1 MAPIIYHRGQCITLR
16 VCHFSVEPEVS
27 QEEVSVTP
35 EPQPEPEP
43 EMEPEAAPVELK
55 QDSASQVEPLTVEKS
70 PRAPPSPTP
79 VESAAS
85 APDENRVCAHSSYSP
100 SLHIEAWNLSRRLF
114 VF

>member
-1 MAPIIYHRGQCITLR
+1 MTLR
-16 VCHFSVEPEVS
+16 TCRFSVEPEAT

-43 EMEPEAAPVELK
+43 EMEPEAAAVELK

-79 VESAAS
+79 AESVATV
-85 APDENRVCAHSSYSP
+85 PDENRVCAH
-100 SLHIEAWNLSRRLF
+100 
-114 VF
+114 